1 MIHVGLLANIDHR
14 VDVIMQR
21 EHFDREEAQSHVEE
35 VDRARVAFVR
45 KFFKVHPDEPTLYH
59 MVLNMDKMEAKT
71 AAAVIVH
78 ACADL
83 ES

>member
-1 MIHVGLLANIDHR
+1 
-14 VDVIMQR
+14 
-21 EHFDREEAQSHVEE
+21 
-35 VDRARVAFVR
+35 
-45 KFFKVHPDEPTLYH
+45 

-71 AAAVIVH
+71 AASVIVH